1 MFFKIYIRHDKTTC
15 EKKYV
20 YVYIYRIFAQEIQYL
35 PRKKN
40 PAVGIEPA
48 TSRSGKLRFP
58 DNSSSAPMFVKDL
71 EIKFCHTLYFYKNK
85 QTLHI
90 KRYKY

>member
-1 MFFKIYIRHDKTTC
+1 MFMFVYIRM
-15 EKKYV
+15 
-20 YVYIYRIFAQEIQYL
+20 FAQEIQHL

-40 PAVGIEPA
+40 PAMGIEPT

-58 DNSSSAPMFVKDL
+58 DNSSSSPLSVCQRFGNKIL
-71 EIKFCHTLYFYKNK
+71 LYFKFLQSKRTVY
-85 QTLHI
+85 I